1 MQAYDSAL
9 VSSLIGFA
17 GALLGGVVARF
28 AIKRL
33 ETKERETE
41 GAFSALLGLALAREL
56 VRSFPSDLP
65 SDAQLSRI
73 RNLREDSAQLLIT
86 AAGKAHK
93 TLREGLYL
101 LGLLIQRGLED
112 PIPSEIRKGRIQSR
126 VETIETRIKE
136 QYLGGSAL
144 KELAMSVED
153 VLEAFIDGR

>member
-86 AAGKAHK
+86 AGKAHK

-112 PIPSEIRKGRIQSR
+112 PIPSEIRKGRIQFEWR
-126 VETIETRIKE
+126 
-136 QYLGGSAL
+136 Q
-144 KELAMSVED
+144 
-153 VLEAFIDGR
+153 